1 MPFTGPSI
9 GGGLAEM
16 EDRESNGSSSPR
28 GMARWSPMAMDS
40 HRSCAQRP
48 MIKKEKSR
56 VLEESAD
63 YQGKKGHIMIII
75 IVIIIIAL

>member
-1 MPFTGPSI
+1 
-9 GGGLAEM
+9 M

-28 GMARWSPMAMDS
+28 GMARWSPMMED
-40 HRSCAQRP
+40 RSCAQRP

-56 VLEESAD
+56 VLGESAD

-75 IVIIIIAL
+75 IIIIAL